1 MNGGKIFSSSFKG
14 RLADQ
19 LSYISKTQGNIKG
32 AAINVENLLYLAE
45 VLKTGK
51 IPYPNFFDLFNNQES
66 TLIL

>member
-1 MNGGKIFSSSFKG
+1 MNGGKILSSSFKG
-14 RLADQ
+14 RFADQ
-19 LSYISKTQGNIKG
+19 LSYISKTQGNIQS

-51 IPYPNFFDLFNNQES
+51 LSYLNFFDLFNNQES